1 MKTAQTMSA
10 ISSRLHL
17 AVLLSLVAL
26 STPALAQQPGRYD
39 AVHSGTPWFDQRGMP
54 VSAHGA
60 GIIKDGDTYYLF
72 GEAHRDLSNAFDGF
86 NCYSSRDLVNWRFE
100 SVALPV
106 QPSGSLGPDTVGERP
121 KVMRSPS
128 TGEYVMFM
136 HADAIDYRGQ
146 FVGYATAKSVTGPYT
161 FQGPLLMDGKPL
173 KKWDM
178 GTFRDKDGAGY
189 VLLHGGDIYRLA
201 DDYKSVREQVNVA
214 MAKGFESPAMF
225 RKGDTYYFLGSD
237 LTGWER
243 NDNYYYTASA
253 LKGPWLKQ
261 GFIAPEGTLT
271 WNSQVTF
278 VLPIEGTRGTT
289 YMFMGDRWSYPR
301 QASAASYVWQPLL
314 VEGDKLSMPL
324 YRHAWRIDTAA
335 GVTGPDPASGERIA
349 PADQRVRFAGKWQRV
364 EANAGQPANH
374 ITDAGDAS
382 FTVTFSGTQASLYS
396 VARPDGGYARI
407 TLRDKQGREMLSS
420 TVDMY
425 SKFQTSSAKFVTPLL
440 PRGTYTM
447 SASVVGDGWYWIS
460 KKGVRSGSQGHA
472 ISFERLDVRK

>member
-1 MKTAQTMSA
+1 MLIIPT
-10 ISSRLHL
+10 RLHFGAL
-17 AVLLSLVAL
+17 LVLSAL
-26 STPALAQQPGRYD
+26 SFPVLAQQPGRYD
-39 AVHSGTPWFDQRGMP
+39 AIHSGTPWFDQRGMP

-72 GEAHRDLSNAFDGF
+72 GEAHRDMSNAFDGF

-121 KVMRSPS
+121 KVMRSPA

-136 HADAIDYRGQ
+136 HADAIDYRAA
-146 FVGYATAKSVTGPYT
+146 FVGFATAKTVTGPYT
-161 FQGPLLMDGKPL
+161 FQGPLLMNGKPL

-178 GTFRDKDGAGY
+178 GTFQDKDGAGY

-214 MAKGFESPAMF
+214 MAHGFESPAMF

-253 LKGPWLKQ
+253 LKGPWVKQ

-301 QASAASYVWQPLL
+301 QASAASYVWQPLS
-314 VEGDKLSMPL
+314 VDGDKLSMPQ
-324 YRHAWRIDTAA
+324 YRDAWRVDTATGTLGSQPTTGESIA
-335 GVTGPDPASGERIA
+335 VT
-349 PADQRVRFAGKWQRV
+349 DQRVRFSGKWQRV
-364 EANAGQPANH
+364 EAAAGLPAH
-374 ITDAGDAS
+374 QVSDAGDAS
-382 FTVTFSGTQASLYS
+382 FKVTFTGTQASLYS

-407 TLRDKQGREMLSS
+407 TVRDAQGKEVLAS

-425 SKFQTSSAKFVTPLL
+425 AKYQVSGAKFATPLL
-440 PRGTYTM
+440 ARGTYTL

-460 KKGVRSGSQGHA
+460 KNGTRSGSQGHA